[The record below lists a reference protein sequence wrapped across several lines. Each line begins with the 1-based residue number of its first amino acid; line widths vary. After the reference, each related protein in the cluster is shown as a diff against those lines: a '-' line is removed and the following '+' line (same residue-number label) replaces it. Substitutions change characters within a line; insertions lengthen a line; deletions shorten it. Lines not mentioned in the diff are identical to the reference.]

1 VKIKLTVAA
10 LAMTI
15 GLHSKLHSQAAASV
29 WDGAYTADQAKRG
42 ESVYG
47 TECASCHGD
56 ALDGVGQAPAL
67 AGDDFKTNWNGQS
80 VGDLFEKIR
89 VTMPAG
95 SPGKL
100 KPEQNAA
107 IVAFILKSNGFP
119 AGPKELASDFDS
131 LQKIKIEAAKHK

>member
-1 VKIKLTVAA
+1 VKIKLTAAA
-10 LAMTI
+10 LAMTMTF
-15 GLHSKLHSQAAASV
+15 HSKLHSQATASV
-29 WDGAYTADQAKRG
+29 WDGAYTTDQAKRG

-56 ALDGVGQAPAL
+56 ALDGMGQAPAL
-67 AGDDFKTNWNGQS
+67 AGDDFKNNWNGQS

-89 VTMPAG
+89 TTMPAG
-95 SPGKL
+95 APGKL

-119 AGPKELASDFDS
+119 AGSRELASDFEN